1 MTRKRL
7 LYTFIALAIL
17 FVLAELTLLLPQ
29 FKPTNPLVTFQ
40 VNWDSPQTEA
50 IFRESCADCH
60 SNETIYPW
68 YSYVVPI
75 AWLVNNDVREGR
87 KNFNISTGNIEEAED
102 IEDVVMDGEMPLA
115 PYLITHP
122 DAALTDEEKRLLI
135 RGMENSLGDFDD
147 DRDDRD
153 DEREEDRRDDS
164 EDDN

>member
-7 LYTFIALAIL
+7 LYAFIALGIL

-29 FKPTNPLVTFQ
+29 FKPTNPPVTFQ

-50 IFRESCADCH
+50 VFRESCADCH
-60 SNETIYPW
+60 SNETVYPW

-87 KNFNISTGNIEEAED
+87 EKFNISTGNIEEAEE

-135 RGMENSLGDFDD
+135 NGMENSLGDFDD
-147 DRDDRD
+147 DDEREDRD
-153 DEREEDRRDDS
+153 DERDERDD
-164 EDDN
+164 DD